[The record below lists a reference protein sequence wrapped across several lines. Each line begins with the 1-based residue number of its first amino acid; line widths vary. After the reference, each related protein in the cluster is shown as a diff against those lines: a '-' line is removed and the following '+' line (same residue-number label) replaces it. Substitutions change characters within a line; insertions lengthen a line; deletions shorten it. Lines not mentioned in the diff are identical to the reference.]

1 MTKKIMSIF
10 LCVSIITVQLFANS
24 YNNSKL
30 PQIPIYV
37 NSNTIDLYF
46 DGLSTFGAGSMCYV
60 EPNFNS
66 SMYSMEVEHLKTYP
80 GMHPT
85 IKNAGMALFVLLG
98 IAGGLELFESQNSR
112 KSHRTWENI
121 GIVTASGLYS
131 AVISGQMIYGM
142 PGGKTIT
149 SKYQVTIKDKK
160 DNKILTKKIT
170 YKDKPSFKTRFNKT
184 ILPNTGLTLF
194 QTLSWVPLFGQMF
207 SVFSLGSNT
216 ELDFDSK
223 FLIKPLPVLGVK
235 LGENK
240 IYDMVNDVHPRY
252 FDLYDDFIDL
262 SIAKPDFSQIN
273 NIKENT
279 LSTLGD
285 PRGEFETSSGYSNR
299 LELEAIVRESAE
311 KEYQN
316 NYNDISQS
324 FKNDNEIK
332 FNKIDEDLSKIF
344 IRPLDSVALSKY
356 DADEEIFIV
365 TSQSNNYSKN
375 YMFKV
380 SIPIHDA
387 PAFKENISNLAFQ
400 SVLNPTMDGNW
411 NNIESQVKLIDT
423 KTDVSIPLMPINDY

>member
-10 LCVSIITVQLFANS
+10 LCISIITVQLFANS

-37 NSNTIDLYF
+37 NPNTIDLYF
-46 DGLSTFGAGSMCYV
+46 DGQSTFGAGAMCYV
-60 EPNFNS
+60 EPDFDS
-66 SMYSMEVEHLKTYP
+66 SMYSMEVVHLKTYP

-85 IKNAGMALFVLLG
+85 IKKVGMALFVLLG

-131 AVISGQMIYGM
+131 AAISGQMIYGM

-170 YKDKPSFKTRFNKT
+170 YKDKPSFKKRFNKT
-184 ILPNTGLTLF
+184 ILPNTGLTLL
-194 QTLSWVPLFGQMF
+194 QTLSWVPLYGQLG
-207 SVFSLGSNT
+207 SLGVLISTT
-216 ELDFDSK
+216 EIDAYET

-279 LSTLGD
+279 LSTLGE

-299 LELEAIVRESAE
+299 LELEAIVRESTE

-316 NYNDISQS
+316 NYNDILVS
-324 FKNDNEIK
+324 FLNNSEIK
-332 FNKIDEDLSKIF
+332 FNDIKKELSKTF
-344 IRPLDSVALSKY
+344 IRPLDSVVLSKY
-356 DADEEIFIV
+356 NADEETFIV
-365 TSQSNNYSKN
+365 TSKSKN

-380 SIPIHDA
+380 SVPIYDA
-387 PAFKENISNLAFQ
+387 PAFKENMSNLAFQ
-400 SVLNPTMDGNW
+400 SVFNPTMDGNW
-411 NNIESQVKLIDT
+411 NNIESQVKLIDI
-423 KTDVSIPLMPINDY
+423 KTDASIPLMPINDY